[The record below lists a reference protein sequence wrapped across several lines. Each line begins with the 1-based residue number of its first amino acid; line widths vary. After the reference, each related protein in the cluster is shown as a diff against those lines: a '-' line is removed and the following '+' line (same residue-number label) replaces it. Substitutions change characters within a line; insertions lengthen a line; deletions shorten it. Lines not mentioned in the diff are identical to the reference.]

1 MICAKNKAKGEK
13 EGCESVCGNS
23 LDSVAKEGLME
34 KVTFQKSVGRDE
46 WVMEIPEERAFQAR
60 EQQG

>member
-1 MICAKNKAKGEK
+1 MRVAT
-13 EGCESVCGNS
+13 S

-34 KVTFQKSVGRDE
+34 KVTFQKRVGRDE

>member
-1 MICAKNKAKGEK
+1 MSLCA
-13 EGCESVCGNS
+13 CGNS
-23 LDSVAKEGLME
+23 LDSVAKEGLVE
-34 KVTFQKSVGRDE
+34 KVTFQKRVGRDE